1 MVAESH
7 ARERRDVAE
16 QCFGDHEQP
25 AAPEVSCP
33 YLGGLGERGFAMMIC
48 RI

>member
-7 ARERRDVAE
+7 ARECCDVAE
-16 QCFGDHEQP
+16 QCFSDLEQP

-33 YLGGLGERGFAMMIC
+33 YLGGFGERGFAMMIW